1 MKINVSVRFLISFL
15 SFLCPLL
22 CFPTKQVF
30 SDVDNYIDD
39 VTDADLYRCV
49 ELNCELPGASQ
60 LQVMWCDVMRLP
72 LTLVSFVALRP
83 FFFSYLVHVLL

>member
-1 MKINVSVRFLISFL
+1 LNE
-15 SFLCPLL
+15 LL
-22 CFPTKQVF
+22 LPKGYKLRLYCLQALNLTPMDIGIGGRPGKSDPYLKVKLGKEVF

-60 LQVMWCDVMRLP
+60 LQV
-72 LTLVSFVALRP
+72 
-83 FFFSYLVHVLL
+83 